1 MSDPNSP
8 LARQEYARR
17 FNRVLDHI
25 DQHLAEPIDLAQL
38 ADVAHFSRFHFHRLF
53 AAWMGETLGD
63 YLRRR
68 RLERGTFLLSCQPEL
83 NVLSVALACGFGSGE
98 AFARAF
104 KLHFGST
111 PTAWRAAA
119 AVRREA
125 AKRNPDQ
132 AARNDDQAPQ
142 WPPAHHGCADQHTA
156 EPSDM
161 QVQLSNLKPVRVAY
175 QRHIGPYGPAITAF
189 WQQRVTPW
197 LQSHGLERQTCYGI
211 GHDAPDVTPAAK
223 CRYDA
228 CVALP
233 DGVTPSGNITTLPGG
248 RYAVAEFAGPLS
260 EIPAAWT
267 WLLRDWLPGS
277 GLQCDDRPCFEQFEP
292 HAAFDAASGVFRCQ
306 LCIPVRPL

>member
-1 MSDPNSP
+1 MSDLSHPSP
-8 LARQEYARR
+8 RGEYDRR
-17 FNRVLDHI
+17 FNRVLDYI
-25 DQHLAEPIDLAQL
+25 DQHLAEPVDLAQL

-68 RLERGTFLLSCQPEL
+68 RLERGTFLLSCHPEL
-83 NVLSVALACGFGSGE
+83 NVLAVALACGFGSGE

-104 KLHFGST
+104 KQQFGST

-119 AVRREA
+119 TARRAEA
-125 AKRNPDQ
+125 MRNPDQ
-132 AARNDDQAPQ
+132 ARRNGDQAPH
-142 WPPAHHGCADQHTA
+142 WPPAHHGCADQPIA
-156 EPSDM
+156 EPLNM
-161 QVQLSNLKPVRVAY
+161 QVQLINLKPVRVAY
-175 QRHIGPYGPAITAF
+175 QRHIGPYGPAITTF

-260 EIPAAWT
+260 GIPDAWT

-292 HAAFDAASGVFRCQ
+292 HSAFDAASGVFRCL